1 VIDIKELLQ
10 NRRYIAFWLS
20 QVASRFGNGLTLV
33 ALAAQVIPS
42 RGASQYGVVL
52 AFEAAAMSVMMLS
65 GGVLAD
71 RYSRTFVMAVSD
83 MACGAGVAGYLVF
96 GGGGPFWV
104 LLLSAIFVG
113 SGVGL
118 YEPAHRA
125 ALPQLVP
132 EAHRQLA
139 NSIDSG
145 TKRLATAAGAGVG
158 GLIIAIA
165 NAQIAYGIDLA
176 TFAFSA
182 VSLVLVNLPPVSV
195 SKSEDPQPHLPY
207 WAEVRAGFREV
218 VRRPWVAAIMIQGT
232 VQMFLVFAPAFALI
246 PVVAASHYGPSAF
259 GVLSAAQFVGSMLGS
274 ALGAILKPRRPGVLG
289 MHALAF
295 SAPVPLCLAF
305 PPTLPVFV
313 AISVVAWAGISVFMV
328 FWYTALQNHVPEKYQ
343 GRVFSLEAIAS
354 FGLEPVALALA
365 PTVAVHVGFESVGV
379 TGAVVL
385 ILSTYAVLLVPK
397 VGSFGST
404 GHPEAAQTPGRSK
417 PKASE

>member
-1 VIDIKELLQ
+1 VINIKELLQ
-10 NRRYIAFWLS
+10 DRRYIAFWLS
-20 QVASRFGNGLTLV
+20 QIASRFGNGLTLV

-83 MACGAGVAGYLVF
+83 VACAAGVAGYLVF
-96 GGGGPFWV
+96 GSDGPFWV
-104 LLLSAIFVG
+104 LLLSAILIG
-113 SGVGL
+113 GGVGL

-132 EAHRQLA
+132 ESRRQLA

-158 GLIIAIA
+158 GLIVAIFGPR
-165 NAQIAYGIDLA
+165 IAYGIDLA

-182 VSLVLVNLPPVSV
+182 ASLVLINLPPANR
-195 SKSEDPQPHLPY
+195 SEAPQAHLPY
-207 WAEVRAGFREV
+207 WTEVRAGFSEV
-218 VRRPWVAAIMIQGT
+218 ARRPWVAAIMIQGT
-232 VQMFLVFAPAFALI
+232 VQMFLVFAPVYALI
-246 PVVAASHYGPSAF
+246 PVVAESHYGPSAF
-259 GVLSAAQFVGSMLGS
+259 GMLSAAQFIGSMFGS
-274 ALGAILKPRRPGVLG
+274 GLGAILKPRRPGVLG
-289 MHALAF
+289 MHALAV
-295 SAPVPLCLAF
+295 SALVPLCIAF

-313 AISVVAWAGISVFMV
+313 IISVIAWAGISVFMV
-328 FWYTALQNHVPEKYQ
+328 FWYTALQNHIPEKYQ

-365 PTVAVHVGFESVGV
+365 PTVAVHVGFESVGIA
-379 TGAVVL
+379 GAVVL
-385 ILSTYAVLLVPK
+385 IVSTYVVFLVPK
-397 VGSFGST
+397 VTSFGST
-404 GHPEAAQTPGRSK
+404 GYPNAAQAP
-417 PKASE
+417 A